1 MGIKVERTTDTIVLR
16 MGPVDSIFAMK
27 GRLDIP
33 ASHVTSVTAMDRK
46 AVPLTEGTWLRA
58 PGTYVPG
65 LVRFGSYGREPKRE
79 FWRVLRHRRVV
90 VIDVR
95 DWSYHRLVLGV
106 PDPDTFAATFPR

>member
-1 MGIKVERTTDTIVLR
+1 MGIEVERTSDTIVLR
-16 MGPVDSIFAMK
+16 LGPLDTILAVK

-33 ASHVTSVTAMDRK
+33 ASLVTSVSVMQRGE
-46 AVPLTEGTWLRA
+46 VPFTEGTWLRA

-65 LVRFGSYGREPKRE
+65 LIRFGSYGREPTRE

-95 DWSYHRLVLGV
+95 EWAYHRLVLGV
-106 PDPDTFAATFPR
+106 PDPDTFAATLPR